1 MSTLP
6 PKADITE
13 RDQDVRF
20 VPKTDKVQRSKIRAL
35 FDHLISAG
43 DQRLRHVDRRTTP
56 DHLERRARK
65 KQGARPRWPSPA
77 DDNRALGP
85 PPVGV
90 VARRRARQ
98 QRRAELAAGDEAND
112 ECAEAEI
119 LMDMKWQY
127 RAKQRRSTAMIGTNG
142 ATDEFIVVARFETT
156 ISSSWCRYMANAIQ
170 LG

>member
-65 KQGARPRWPSPA
+65 KQGAPA
-77 DDNRALGP
+77 TMAVIKPMTTARLGP
-85 PPVGV
+85 RLS
-90 VARRRARQ
+90 A
-98 QRRAELAAGDEAND
+98 
-112 ECAEAEI
+112 
-119 LMDMKWQY
+119 
-127 RAKQRRSTAMIGTNG
+127 
-142 ATDEFIVVARFETT
+142 
-156 ISSSWCRYMANAIQ
+156 
-170 LG
+170 